1 MLGFINPVYAK
12 ADAEIL
18 AEFGN
23 MLKQRR
29 IAANLTQ
36 NELAKATGI
45 SKDQVSVIERT
56 GKTTLATLVAISR
69 KFDLLQQLLAV
80 YEVPELTPLQ
90 KDEIE
95 HKIAKIKKKRNRVR
109 HLWRW
114 CKD

>member
-1 MLGFINPVYAK
+1 MSDFINPTYAK

-18 AEFGN
+18 VEFGN
-23 MLKQRR
+23 MLKQKR
-29 IAANLTQ
+29 IVANLTQ
-36 NELAKATGI
+36 TELAKAIGI
-45 SKDQVSVIERT
+45 SKDQISAIERT

-69 KFDLLQQLLAV
+69 KFGLLQQLLAV

-90 KDEIE
+90 KHEIE
-95 HKIAKIKKKRNRVR
+95 RKIAKIKKKRNRVR